1 MVKRNIKKLFLFS
14 VMFIEH
20 GVINPKQ
27 FIAVNRRMIIFA
39 KKSKM
44 EAIKSPVIASFW
56 PTLSELSV
64 SAKLE
69 LAVLLLDSVRE
80 PKTLDSIDLDDEH
93 EKNFRSL
100 AGCWANDSGD
110 DDVEEILKKSRG
122 NKKGS
127 RTIQSFD

>member
-1 MVKRNIKKLFLFS
+1 MS
-14 VMFIEH
+14 
-20 GVINPKQ
+20 
-27 FIAVNRRMIIFA
+27 IFA
-39 KKSKM
+39 KKVKM

-56 PTLSELSV
+56 PTLKELSA

-80 PKTLDSIDLDDEH
+80 PKTMDSADLEYER

-110 DDVEEILKKSRG
+110 DDVEEILKQSRG

>member
-1 MVKRNIKKLFLFS
+1 
-14 VMFIEH
+14 
-20 GVINPKQ
+20 
-27 FIAVNRRMIIFA
+27 
-39 KKSKM
+39 M

-56 PTLSELSV
+56 PTLSGLSV

-80 PKTLDSIDLDDEH
+80 PKTMDSTDSDAER

-110 DDVEEILKKSRG
+110 DDVEEILKQSRPYSVQ
-122 NKKGS
+122 KFL
-127 RTIQSFD
+127 QADHFP

>member
-1 MVKRNIKKLFLFS
+1 
-14 VMFIEH
+14 
-20 GVINPKQ
+20 
-27 FIAVNRRMIIFA
+27 
-39 KKSKM
+39 M
-44 EAIKSPVIASFW
+44 EAIKSSVIASFW
-56 PTLSELSV
+56 PTLSGLSV

-80 PKTLDSIDLDDEH
+80 PKTMDSTDSDAER

-110 DDVEEILKKSRG
+110 DDVEEILKQSRS